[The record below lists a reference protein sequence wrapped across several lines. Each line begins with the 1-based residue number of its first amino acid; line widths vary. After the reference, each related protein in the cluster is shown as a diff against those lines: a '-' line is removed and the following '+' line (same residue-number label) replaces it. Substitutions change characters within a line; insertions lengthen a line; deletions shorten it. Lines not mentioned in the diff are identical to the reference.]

1 MTRRLESRALI
12 ALAIAMCIVVAVQI
26 GGMAWLVLADSLWP

>member
-26 GGMAWLVLADSLWP
+26 GGLVWALVGWLVD